1 MPQPLVSLI
10 GANTNSKA
18 DLGRGPMAR
27 MLLPHLNATYSYISL
42 AIIAVL
48 TFYAGKYHRLVCAK
62 QYRPILR
69 WRLLR
74 AMVLGPIP
82 SMPKKDDQN

>member
-1 MPQPLVSLI
+1 
-10 GANTNSKA
+10 
-18 DLGRGPMAR
+18 MAW

-42 AIIAVL
+42 AIIAIL

-82 SMPKKDDQN
+82 SMPKKDDQIDSLPHEQRRAISPALQESAT